1 LKCYVHPRLNAIG
14 VCSVCGRGICK
25 QCAVMVRGKL
35 YCKQDIEMSIPK
47 VQALKEVQPK
57 AETPIVRKRGASLTV
72 ASIFAYL
79 VGLGCMTLAFLLI
92 IVGILGQSQQTS
104 ASIASLEPVFNYF
117 AAISNSPGQLLV
129 DLGLLIF
136 ILGSV
141 DIGAGYYLWRR
152 SKAAGIGSV
161 VVSLLSAGLVILFL
175 GNTSVTALVISVF
188 LVISLIKGSA
198 LAAGR
203 KHLR

>member
-1 LKCYVHPRLNAIG
+1 
-14 VCSVCGRGICK
+14 
-25 QCAVMVRGKL
+25 MVRGKL
-35 YCKQDIEMSIPK
+35 YCKQDIEKSIPK
-47 VQALKEVQPK
+47 AEPLKAAPAK
-57 AETPIVRKRGASLTV
+57 LETPIVRKRGASLTV
-72 ASIFAYL
+72 ESIFAYL
-79 VGLGCMTLAFLLI
+79 SGLGCMTVAFLLI

-104 ASIASLEPVFNYF
+104 TSIASLEPLFTYF

-136 ILGSV
+136 ILGTV
-141 DIGAGYYLWRR
+141 DVGAGYYLWRR

-161 VVSLLSAGLVILFL
+161 LVSLLCAVLVILFL
-175 GNTSVTALVISVF
+175 GSTSVTALVVSVF

-203 KHLR
+203 KHLD